1 LFLLVH
7 AFSIQSPRRIESLT
21 GSPVASVALSDHHSL
36 ALTSAGQVYSWGNGA
51 SGRLGHGDEAT
62 RLVPT
67 PVRALRWLRMAAVA
81 AGDYHSLG
89 LDETGAVHSWG
100 AAGTVG
106 NCVSGDQLEPQLV
119 SNNTI
124 IESNNIV

>member
-1 LFLLVH
+1 
-7 AFSIQSPRRIESLT
+7 
-21 GSPVASVALSDHHSL
+21 
-36 ALTSAGQVYSWGNGA
+36 
-51 SGRLGHGDEAT
+51 
-62 RLVPT
+62 
-67 PVRALRWLRMAAVA
+67 MAAVA

-119 SNNTI
+119 SALRGVRAVGI
-124 IESNNIV
+124 SACYYHSLALADGGEVYSWGSGSHGKLGHGDKLPQVGAPPPRAANIH